1 MQSPQ
6 DTGHSAASIDREAK
20 AHAEDLKDLL
30 ANSHFPWSRDVEAAQ
45 KQCRN
50 AHLKLIFHHPLS
62 PYAQSLDPLWLHT
75 TYALIQSYREVVAGL
90 ERVAQSQTGS
100 PVGNGGARGGRR
112 KGGSAGG
119 AGGDV
124 KRALTRFRQFLASE
138 ETFYRSIVAR
148 LASSYELGE
157 ISGVASVFKEVKLPL
172 DLPSSHEVS
181 SLYEGGS
188 PLARHGST
196 QSLSLAEKK
205 TKLGLL
211 YKGLICLG
219 DLERYREQ
227 YKAPMN
233 GAGRRAQERER
244 EGGRFEAAQ
253 RYYTAAWSLLPDDGS
268 AWNQLAVIS
277 TYIPSDFSTAYYYIR
292 ALSVRHAFRGAEGIL
307 QKFFSRMFDR
317 GRIRWKDESPEDR
330 EKGMKGLEGVEKW
343 KDEAVALLAIVHL
356 KIGFTYIPT
365 LLPSILDSLKA
376 HLSARHLPTETIV
389 QLTAL
394 LIGVHFRNRS
404 TAGVLPTSNVATS
417 QDPKL
422 VKRSY
427 EAEGKA
433 MEVMLQFWTVYF
445 RVATEE
451 VRDASLAAFGALEG
465 SAVDDKPADGTG
477 IRNDEMPQL
486 ISAVL
491 RRILPSLRLIS
502 KWLKLNSSY
511 LSRLSE
517 TRDTNLICSP
527 NLTAAQGEFER
538 QYEAFLGLIG
548 KTFPLD
554 RLPGLEEA
562 LEEDVDMRGFLGL
575 VSGSAS
581 GGSDRISKFSPQEQT
596 SGQGVLD
603 GRSAEKEVHPNEEH
617 LMRLSDLQVDGKL
630 ILGFTQGHDVTN
642 PQPLDLHRSSFNIP
656 EDTTKAYPAL
666 SDLSHVPPALSEQD
680 ELGSISTNTED
691 DPVTLAMRAS
701 LGEHGESEHGDGLG
715 DDLEDD
721 DDDEEVIVWG
731 RGSNAF
737 SRPPNQS
744 QGVFLSNGT
753 SQALP
758 PQPALQQPYTNTPQT
773 LSAQHSATHQPKP
786 QLHNFQQPTHVASSI
801 NGMPHG
807 GGSGAPKTAAD
818 LLHDLLEG
826 GASGSVSPMA
836 QGPMHGQTGSPFG
849 QYSPGFA
856 PHGGFSRNLSMSG
869 MGLPSPHPL
878 PPPNGQADHAQHQ
891 SAGFPQFQPPPIS
904 QHPQQ
909 QSQQL
914 FMGGAQPGGMAMGQG
929 SIWTMTREESGKG
942 HNRGWDGAA
951 PGNGIA
957 PPPGFGNVPQHSGP
971 YPALTQPQPQAPPT
985 NQQQTPMQLPLQA
998 PRPSTTLQAQVTNA
1012 YRPSPSTPN
1021 KQAGVQT
1028 TRQPTG
1034 PPSSG
1039 PTWGGPGAVGATIG
1053 SGAAQAALP
1062 LPPVKAGE
1070 GAPYYMRP
1078 GVFGPGSGS
1087 TSGPPGLPAVAVGG
1101 GLSLGG
1107 GGGGIWDSRAG
1118 TKEVGNAQGWV

>member
-20 AHAEDLKDLL
+20 AHAEDLKSLL
-30 ANSHFPWSRDVEAAQ
+30 ANSHFPWSKDVEAAQ

-62 PYAQSLDPLWLHT
+62 PYSQSLDPLWLHT
-75 TYALIQSYREVVAGL
+75 TYALIQSYRDVVAGL
-90 ERVAQSQTGS
+90 ERVAQSQAGS
-100 PVGNGGARGGRR
+100 PVGNGGGRGGRR
-112 KGGSAGG
+112 KGGGGGG

-124 KRALTRFRQFLASE
+124 KKALTRFRQVLASE

-148 LASSYELGE
+148 IASSYELGE
-157 ISGVASVFKEVKLPL
+157 ISGVASVLKQVKLPV
-172 DLPSSHEVS
+172 DISSPHEAS
-181 SLYEGGS
+181 PLYEDAS
-188 PLARHGST
+188 PLARRGST

-227 YKAPMN
+227 YKAPIN
-233 GAGRRAQERER
+233 GAGRRAQERVR
-244 EGGRFEAAQ
+244 EGGRFEAAG

-292 ALSVRHAFRGAEGIL
+292 ALSVRQAFRGAEEIL

-317 GRIRWKDESPEDR
+317 GRIRWKEEDPVER
-330 EKGMKGLEGVEKW
+330 ENGMKGV
-343 KDEAVALLAIVHL
+343 D
-356 KIGFTYIPT
+356 
-365 LLPSILDSLKA
+365 DSLKD
-376 HLSARHLPTETIV
+376 HLSSRHLPTETIV

-404 TAGVLPTSNVATS
+404 TAGVLPTGNPVAS
-417 QDPKL
+417 QDPKV

-433 MEVMLQFWTVYF
+433 LEVMLRVWTVYF
-445 RVATEE
+445 LVATEE
-451 VRDASLAAFGALEG
+451 VRDASLAAGGSLERSALDDRPVDGA
-465 SAVDDKPADGTG
+465 G
-477 IRNDEMPQL
+477 IRQDEMPQL

-491 RRILPSLRLIS
+491 RRNLPSLRLIS

-511 LSRLSE
+511 LSRLSN
-517 TRDTNLICSP
+517 TRDSNLICST
-527 NLTAAQGEFER
+527 NLTTAQGDFER

-554 RLPGLEEA
+554 RLPSLEEA
-562 LEEDVDMRGFLGL
+562 LEEDIDMRGFLGL

-581 GGSDRISKFSPQEQT
+581 GGSNGLAKFSAQGQT
-596 SGQGVLD
+596 SEQGILD
-603 GRSAEKEVHPNEEH
+603 GRSAEREVHPNEEH

-630 ILGFTQGHDVTN
+630 ILSFTQGHHSVE
-642 PQPLDLHRSSFNIP
+642 PQPLDIHQSSFSIP
-656 EDTTKAYPAL
+656 DATTKAYPAL
-666 SDLSHVPPALSEQD
+666 TDLPHVSPALLEQD
-680 ELGSISTNTED
+680 DLGSISTNTED

-701 LGEHGESEHGDGLG
+701 LGEHGESELG
-715 DDLEDD
+715 EGIDDMED

-737 SRPPNQS
+737 AQPPSQS
-744 QGVFLSNGT
+744 QGSFLSNGT
-753 SQALP
+753 PQALP
-758 PQPALQQPYTNTPQT
+758 SLAPLHQPPYTNTSQS

-786 QLHNFQQPTHVASSI
+786 QLHNFQQPTHATSSI
-801 NGMPHG
+801 MSGMSNA

-826 GASGSVSPMA
+826 GVNGSVSPMA
-836 QGPMHGQTGSPFG
+836 QGPLYGQTGSPFV
-849 QYSPGFA
+849 QHSPGFA
-856 PHGGFSRNLSMSG
+856 PLGGFSRSISMSG
-869 MGLPSPHPL
+869 IGLPSPHPL
-878 PPPNGQADHAQHQ
+878 PLPNGPAGHTQHR
-891 SAGFPQFQPPPIS
+891 SNGFPQFQPPSIP
-904 QHPQQ
+904 QHSQQ
-909 QSQQL
+909 QSQQP
-914 FMGGAQPGGMAMGQG
+914 FMGAAQSGGMGMGLG

-942 HNRGWDGAA
+942 QSRGWDGVAA
-951 PGNGIA
+951 GNGTA
-957 PPPGFGNVPQHSGP
+957 PPPGFGLNAPQPPGP
-971 YPALTQPQPQAPPT
+971 YPAPTQPQPQVLPNHQQISMPT
-985 NQQQTPMQLPLQA
+985 S
-998 PRPSTTLQAQVTNA
+998 RPSTTLQAQVKGT
-1012 YRPSPSTPN
+1012 YRPSPSTNQPS

-1039 PTWGGPGAVGATIG
+1039 PMWGGPGAAGAASG
-1053 SGAAQAALP
+1053 SGAAQVTMP
-1062 LPPVKAGE
+1062 LPSVKAGE

-1078 GVFGPGSGS
+1078 GVFGSTGSGIA
-1087 TSGPPGLPAVAVGG
+1087 SGPPGLPAVAVGG

-1107 GGGGIWDSRAG
+1107 SGGGIWDSRAG

>member
-20 AHAEDLKDLL
+20 AHAEELKSLL
-30 ANSHFPWSRDVEAAQ
+30 ANNHFPWSKDVEAAQ

-62 PYAQSLDPLWLHT
+62 PYSQSLDPLWLHT

-90 ERVAQSQTGS
+90 ERVARSQEGS
-100 PVGNGGARGGRR
+100 PVGNGGGRGGRR
-112 KGGSAGG
+112 KGGGAGG

-124 KRALTRFRQFLASE
+124 KKALTRFRQVLASE

-148 LASSYELGE
+148 IASSYELGE
-157 ISGVASVFKEVKLPL
+157 ISGVASVLKQVKLPV
-172 DLPSSHEVS
+172 DISSPHEAS
-181 SLYEGGS
+181 PLYEDAS
-188 PLARHGST
+188 PLARRGST

-227 YKAPMN
+227 YKAPIN
-233 GAGRRAQERER
+233 GAGRRAQERVR
-244 EGGRFEAAQ
+244 EGGRFEAAG

-292 ALSVRHAFRGAEGIL
+292 AL
-307 QKFFSRMFDR
+307 
-317 GRIRWKDESPEDR
+317 
-330 EKGMKGLEGVEKW
+330 
-343 KDEAVALLAIVHL
+343 
-356 KIGFTYIPT
+356 FTYIPT
-365 LLPSILDSLKA
+365 LLPSILDSLKD
-376 HLSARHLPTETIV
+376 HLSSRHLPTETIV

-404 TAGVLPTSNVATS
+404 TAGVLPTGNPVTS
-417 QDPKL
+417 QDPK
-422 VKRSY
+422 VVQRSY

-433 MEVMLQFWTVYF
+433 LEVMLRVWTVYF
-445 RVATEE
+445 LVATEE
-451 VRDASLAAFGALEG
+451 VRDASLAAGGSLEG
-465 SAVDDKPADGTG
+465 SALDDRPVDGAG
-477 IRNDEMPQL
+477 IRHDEMPQL

-511 LSRLSE
+511 LLRLSN
-517 TRDTNLICSP
+517 TRGSNLICST
-527 NLTAAQGEFER
+527 NLTTAQGDFER

-554 RLPGLEEA
+554 RLPSLEEA
-562 LEEDVDMRGFLGL
+562 LEEDIDMRGFLGL

-581 GGSDRISKFSPQEQT
+581 GGSNGLAKFSAQGQT
-596 SGQGVLD
+596 SEQGILD
-603 GRSAEKEVHPNEEH
+603 GRSAEREVHPNEEH

-630 ILGFTQGHDVTN
+630 ILSFTQGHDSVE
-642 PQPLDLHRSSFNIP
+642 PQPLDLHHSSFSIP
-656 EDTTKAYPAL
+656 DATTKAYPAL
-666 SDLSHVPPALSEQD
+666 NDLPHVPPALSEQD
-680 ELGSISTNTED
+680 DLGSISTNTED

-701 LGEHGESEHGDGLG
+701 LGEHGESELG
-715 DDLEDD
+715 EGIDDMEDE
-721 DDDEEVIVWG
+721 DDEEVIVWG

-737 SRPPNQS
+737 AQPPSQS
-744 QGVFLSNGT
+744 QGSFLSNGT
-753 SQALP
+753 PQALP
-758 PQPALQQPYTNTPQT
+758 SLAPLHQPPYTNPSQS

-786 QLHNFQQPTHVASSI
+786 QLHNFQQPTHATSSMMS
-801 NGMPHG
+801 GMPNA

-818 LLHDLLEG
+818 ILHDLLEG
-826 GASGSVSPMA
+826 GVNGPVSPMA
-836 QGPMHGQTGSPFG
+836 QGPLYGQTGSPFV
-849 QYSPGFA
+849 QHSPGFA
-856 PHGGFSRNLSMSG
+856 PSGGFSRSISMPG

-878 PPPNGQADHAQHQ
+878 PLPNGPTGHTQHP
-891 SAGFPQFQPPPIS
+891 SNGFPQFQPPSIP
-904 QHPQQ
+904 QHSQQ
-909 QSQQL
+909 QSQQP
-914 FMGGAQPGGMAMGQG
+914 FMGAQSGGMGMGLG

-942 HNRGWDGAA
+942 QSRGWDGVAA
-951 PGNGIA
+951 GNGNA
-957 PPPGFGNVPQHSGP
+957 PPPGLGLNAPQPPGP
-971 YPALTQPQPQAPPT
+971 YPAPTQPQPQVLPNHHQISMPT
-985 NQQQTPMQLPLQA
+985 S
-998 PRPSTTLQAQVTNA
+998 RPSTTLQAQVKGT
-1012 YRPSPSTPN
+1012 YRPSPSTNQPS
-1021 KQAGVQT
+1021 KQAVQT

-1039 PTWGGPGAVGATIG
+1039 PMWGGPGAAGAASG
-1053 SGAAQAALP
+1053 SGAAQVTMP
-1062 LPPVKAGE
+1062 LPSVKAGE

-1078 GVFGPGSGS
+1078 GVFGSTGSGIA
-1087 TSGPPGLPAVAVGG
+1087 SGPPGLPAVAVGG

-1107 GGGGIWDSRAG
+1107 SGGGIWDSRAG